1 MTNMQAALGLAQLEQ
16 IETLLNKKSA
26 IGKYYDEHL
35 KFLRNRGFQLPLQS
49 TDYAE
54 NIYWVFGLVA
64 PDEKEKNKIIEYL
77 KTRKIGNR
85 PFFWCMHEQPVFK
98 EMDLFKDERYPVAEK
113 LARNGFYVP
122 SGVGLT
128 QEELET
134 VSKTICEFYG

>member
-1 MTNMQAALGLAQLEQ
+1 M
-16 IETLLNKKSA
+16 
-26 IGKYYDEHL
+26 
-35 KFLRNRGFQLPLQS
+35 PLQS
-49 TDYAE
+49 TEYAK